1 MSVSRAAL
9 EEELAVAAAEYKPNG
24 AVGIITNVHTGEIVA
39 MASWPDFDPNF
50 QQRATPDQKL
60 NRAAASVFEMGS
72 TFKAFTVAIGLDTRV
87 AKPDST
93 YDARAPLKIGYRT
106 IHDYHGEN
114 RILTL
119 REVFNHSSNIGT
131 ALLAHAIGNE
141 QLARYFAA
149 FGLTSRA
156 QVELIESARPLTPKK
171 WNDDDIASVSFGH
184 GINVSPLTLA
194 QAMGAILNGGQMV
207 PLTIRKAAP
216 GFRPQGP
223 RVVSEA
229 TTLSMLQIM
238 RGNVVGGTGRKAEA
252 AGLSVGG
259 KTGTGEKW
267 DSEIRSYSSY
277 KQVGSFAAVFPTDGP
292 VEADRYFVLVLLD
305 EPKGGIRTGGWVA
318 GAGRRPHYR
327 SRRALPRRASPA
339 DARARR
345 ADPDRRAGDRH
356 DGDAGGRPVTALLSR
371 LIGRPVTPDPLITG
385 VTADSRKVAPGFL
398 FAALPGS
405 KVDGRAYVE
414 SAVASGAAAILAPDD
429 VRHPAVPVVHAEDLR
444 RAYALAAAALYGV
457 QPAICVAVTG
467 TNGKTSVATFC
478 RQIFASLGRKAASM
492 GTLGVTVSSPGVP
505 DVQITPPGLTTP
517 DAADVAELMAKL
529 AADGVTHVALE
540 ASSHGVDQRR
550 LDGVRLT
557 AAGFLNLT
565 QDHLDYHGTMG
576 VYRAAKLRL
585 FETLLPAGGTAVLN
599 ADSDQFGTFADAAT
613 AAGHPVFSTG
623 EAGKGLHIAGRRL
636 TADGQQLSIEH
647 DGRRHDLHL
656 PLAGAFQADNALVA
670 AGLCIAAGEDAG
682 AVLRALEELKGRPR
696 PPAACRRGPARRR
709 RLCRLR
715 PYARRAGDRSQGAA
729 ATHRRPPDRGV
740 RRRRRPRSGQA
751 TVDGRDRRPAGR
763 RRDRHRRQSPL
774 RDPGRDPRRNPCRR
788 AWRP

>member
-1 MSVSRAAL
+1 MSIADLAPQRYPLLWRWIIERVWRVEHAFERAHADGRAENDTRIRIFVVLMVFAVAFCIMAGGAVWSATLAQSGRAGGTAVGAPERADLVDREGRLLAVNLVHYSLSLDLKDIWSKRETRAGLLAALPQLTPTQIDKALAAKKRAFLIGGLTPAERARVHELGLPGLIFEPEERRVYPLGPLAAHFIGYTELRGESLAGAERALQEDILKAGAAGKPVALSIDVRVQAAL
-9 EEELAVAAAEYKPNG
+9 EEELAAAAAQYKPNG

-119 REVFNHSSNIGT
+119 REVFYHSSNIGT

-149 FGLTSRA
+149 FGLTRRA

-216 GFRPQGP
+216 GFRPQGA

-305 EPKGGIRTGGWVA
+305 EPKGAIRTGGWVA
-318 GAGRRPHYR
+318 APAVGRTI
-327 SRRALPRRASPA
+327 
-339 DARARR
+339 
-345 ADPDRRAGDRH
+345 DR
-356 DGDAGGRPVTALLSR
+356 
-371 LIGRPVTPDPLITG
+371 
-385 VTADSRKVAPGFL
+385 VAPF
-398 FAALPGS
+398 
-405 KVDGRAYVE
+405 
-414 SAVASGAAAILAPDD
+414 
-429 VRHPAVPVVHAEDLR
+429 
-444 RAYALAAAALYGV
+444 
-457 QPAICVAVTG
+457 
-467 TNGKTSVATFC
+467 
-478 RQIFASLGRKAASM
+478 
-492 GTLGVTVSSPGVP
+492 LGVP
-505 DVQITPPGLTTP
+505 
-517 DAADVAELMAKL
+517 
-529 AADGVTHVALE
+529 
-540 ASSHGVDQRR
+540 
-550 LDGVRLT
+550 
-557 AAGFLNLT
+557 
-565 QDHLDYHGTMG
+565 
-576 VYRAAKLRL
+576 
-585 FETLLPAGGTAVLN
+585 
-599 ADSDQFGTFADAAT
+599 
-613 AAGHPVFSTG
+613 
-623 EAGKGLHIAGRRL
+623 RRL
-636 TADGQQLSIEH
+636 TPA
-647 DGRRHDLHL
+647 
-656 PLAGAFQADNALVA
+656 PGAPTLIAARA
-670 AGLCIAAGEDAG
+670 TAMPATAEAGL
-682 AVLRALEELKGRPR
+682 
-696 PPAACRRGPARRR
+696 
-709 RLCRLR
+709 
-715 PYARRAGDRSQGAA
+715 
-729 ATHRRPPDRGV
+729 
-740 RRRRRPRSGQA
+740 
-751 TVDGRDRRPAGR
+751 
-763 RRDRHRRQSPL
+763 
-774 RDPGRDPRRNPCRR
+774 
-788 AWRP
+788 